1 MEVGTIEQ
9 LLVDDHVVEDA
20 WELTSKICAPH
31 RHPASPVL
39 TPTRPYEDGQIQR
52 PDVFFDRAPVS
63 EDARPGRIQSW
74 AGCT

>member
-9 LLVDDHVVEDA
+9 LLVDDHVVEYA
-20 WELTSKICAPH
+20 WKLTSRICPPD

-52 PDVFFDRAPVS
+52 PNVFFEREKNNFS
-63 EDARPGRIQSW
+63 SSSYG
-74 AGCT
+74 